1 MKKYEEDS
9 RFRAK
14 AGQADFELRTSFQAG
29 GQEGKYPWQ
38 LLNQLA
44 GRDADSA
51 SPADWSAPE
60 IPPVPHAVLGGFA
73 EPGESI
79 PDRAVRTESVES
91 QRQERFG
98 APAFFSRGFNSP
110 RTDGAR
116 PAERPFIG
124 REPAG
129 PAVDRWA
136 APPAANGEQADRS
149 PAGSD
154 TSDVSLQSLLKNIAR
169 HTGDDSSGER

>member
-44 GRDADSA
+44 SRDADGA

-73 EPGESI
+73 EPGELI
-79 PDRAVRTESVES
+79 PDRAVRTESMES

-98 APAFFSRGFNSP
+98 APAFFSRGFNTA
-110 RTDGAR
+110 RADGAKQ
-116 PAERPFIG
+116 PGRPFTG
-124 REPAG
+124 REPAS
-129 PAVDRWA
+129 PAMDRWT
-136 APPAANGEQADRS
+136 APPAANAERAEHT
-149 PAGSD
+149 PAG
-154 TSDVSLQSLLKNIAR
+154 TGAPQASLKSLLKDIAGNK
-169 HTGDDSSGER
+169 GDDSSGER